1 MGPIGKTGESNSLN
15 FDMTDVDCI
24 GNYGNYTSEPPP
36 ADLNSSN
43 SISVPDPTIANPL
56 NRKWKYCKPLYR
68 IIDSSN
74 ANNFIANNNII
85 SGESFR
91 ETNNA
96 TSSNNFVPVPPYNF
110 YSTLS
115 RGGTEFLQD
124 PIQVRVTRPIVANNA
139 GGAGYFAGTSQTVDM
154 DIIAKDF
161 LDQLKAANFNTGK
174 AAITNGSSSSF
185 DLKNI
190 T

>member
-1 MGPIGKTGESNSLN
+1 M
-15 FDMTDVDCI
+15 
-24 GNYGNYTSEPPP
+24 
-36 ADLNSSN
+36 
-43 SISVPDPTIANPL
+43 
-56 NRKWKYCKPLYR
+56 RKWKPCSPLQKT
-68 IIDSSN
+68 ITQSQ
-74 ANNFIANNNII
+74 AQGII
-85 SGESFR
+85 STGSLSSIENFL

-115 RGGTEFLQD
+115 RGSTEYLRD
-124 PIQVRVTRPIVANNA
+124 PIQVRVTRPIIANNA

-161 LDQLKAANFNTGK
+161 LDQLKAANFNTGNAK
-174 AAITNGSSSSF
+174 NTNTSSPSF